1 MENQKK
7 IWYGKQLHY
16 QPEKSHV
23 HPFLV
28 DLWNDVEKAT
38 DGRVVMEVLADNG
51 GLKKS
56 HLDIV
61 DGVIQGDIQFYALM
75 GSILGPITPTM
86 NVQSLPFA
94 FRDNTDVYGSMDGLL
109 GEYLRRELSTKGLYL
124 VPGGLMEMVLGILLR
139 IPNQLKTSVT

>member
-1 MENQKK
+1 LENQKK
-7 IWYGKQLHY
+7 IWRGKQLHY

-94 FRDNTDVYGSMDGLL
+94 FRDNTDVYGAMDGLL
-109 GEYLRRELSTKGLYL
+109 GEYLRRELGTKGLYL
-124 VPGGLMEMVLGILLR
+124 VPGGLMENGFR
-139 IPNQLKTSVT
+139 PPR